1 VTSVMPGATYTDSW
15 SSVDLPQSRFMTTS
29 DVANTVWNAWEI
41 NEHTVMEEVIIRP
54 IEGDI

>member
-1 VTSVMPGATYTDSW
+1 MPGATYTDSW

>member
-1 VTSVMPGATYTDSW
+1 
-15 SSVDLPQSRFMTTS
+15 MTTS